1 MVDHGTAMGIAYRI
15 PGEMWPTELGWL
27 YYQLAQS
34 RVHVEVGTFCGRSLW
49 ATCAGMTQPAQV
61 FAVDADTLQPAPV
74 SWVQGVRGLTIQ
86 MIHDWTQ
93 AKVRLLQEVY
103 SVDAARQLM
112 EQGLAGQVDS
122 VFIDGDHNAAE
133 VMADCQAWWPLLREG
148 GTLCGH
154 DYWSADPGVMD
165 AVQRQ
170 FSGRHHVATN
180 TRIWWVRK

>member
-1 MVDHGTAMGIAYRI
+1 MVDHGTAMAIAYRI

-34 RVHVEVGTFCGRSLW
+34 KLHVEVGTFCGRSLW
-49 ATCAGMTQPAQV
+49 ATCAGLQQPSRV
-61 FAVDADTLQPAPV
+61 IAVDANEGHAIPIP
-74 SWVQGVRGLTIQ
+74 WVQGVRQLTIQ
-86 MIHDWTQ
+86 MIHDLTL
-93 AKVRLLQEVY
+93 ARVELLETY

-112 EQGLAGQVDS
+112 QQGLAGQVDS
-122 VFIDGDHNAAE
+122 VFIDGDHNSAE
-133 VMADCQAWWPLLREG
+133 VMADCQAWWPLLRDG

-170 FSGRHHVATN
+170 FGGRHQVATN

>member
-1 MVDHGTAMGIAYRI
+1 MVDHGTAMAIGYRI

-49 ATCAGMTQPAQV
+49 ATCAGLQQPSRV
-61 FAVDADTLQPAPV
+61 IAVDANEGHAIPIP
-74 SWVQGVRGLTIQ
+74 WVQGVRQLTIQ
-86 MIHDWTQ
+86 MIHDLTL
-93 AKVRLLQEVY
+93 ARVELLETY

-112 EQGLAGQVDS
+112 QQGLAGQVDS
-122 VFIDGDHNAAE
+122 VFVDGNHNAAE

-170 FSGRHHVATN
+170 FGGRHQTATN
-180 TRIWWVRK
+180 TRIWCVRK